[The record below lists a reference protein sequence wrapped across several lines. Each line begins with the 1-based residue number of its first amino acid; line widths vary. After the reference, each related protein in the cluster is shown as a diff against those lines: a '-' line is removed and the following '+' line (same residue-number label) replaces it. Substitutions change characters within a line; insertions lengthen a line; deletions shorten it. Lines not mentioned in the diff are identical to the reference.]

1 MVTTHFLPTANFL
14 AIFVAAV
21 AYFAVGFVWFSLL
34 FDKTR
39 NAELEKIGIKMTPP
53 AGNQMAKMMALSFV
67 GNLVGATAIAYV
79 LHHFGVSDVE
89 RGLKVGLLMGVGY
102 AASTLAIAYLWEG
115 KSLKLFIIDA
125 GHYIVGLVVCS
136 LVLSLWK

>member
-1 MVTTHFLPTANFL
+1 MVTTHFLPTANYL
-14 AIFVAAV
+14 AILVAAV

-34 FDKTR
+34 FDKTMT
-39 NAELEKIGIKMTPP
+39 AELEKLGIKMSIPT
-53 AGNQMAKMMALSFV
+53 GNQMAMKMALSFI

-79 LHHFGVSDVE
+79 FHHFGVSTID

-115 KSLKLFIIDA
+115 KSLKLYIIDA
-125 GHYIVGLVVCS
+125 GHYVVGLFVCS
-136 LVLSLWK
+136 VVLSLWR